1 MFLRK
6 KDQFL
11 EQDPRQCQCDLAQQ
25 PQRVVLLPQCVM
37 LEGHGWKDKNAI
49 SSPGQKCTLSSQ
61 ITGLSVDIDEDHFL
75 LVQVSRSGVFL
86 QLLIFLGAYPV
97 WNLCFVVSISAVVIA
112 QNEPRVRR
120 QSKF

>member
-1 MFLRK
+1 M
-6 KDQFL
+6 
-11 EQDPRQCQCDLAQQ
+11 
-25 PQRVVLLPQCVM
+25 VLLPQCVM

-49 SSPGQKCTLSSQ
+49 SSPGLKCTLSSQ

-75 LVQVSRSGVFL
+75 LVEVSRSRVFL
-86 QLLIFLGAYPV
+86 QLLVFLGICA
-97 WNLCFVVSISAVVIA
+97 LCFVVSISAVVTA